1 MLRMDFVRERRAW
14 EERLMRRAPATA
26 AGVEADG
33 DGDES
38 MEAVDE
44 LGSDGD
50 GVVVPWT
57 EEEEIE
63 ALAQYL
69 VDREDVDEDQDMR
82 LGEVGDGM
90 TGWQEQQGQGRG
102 LGDDEGSRADGS
114 GSYGSDEEDYDQLF
128 MEVISGSQE
137 QADPA
142 QWPTQQG
149 QWSQHSGLH
158 GNQGQPG
165 SSMDLS

>member
-38 MEAVDE
+38 MEEV
-44 LGSDGD
+44 DGD
-50 GVVVPWT
+50 GMVPWT

-69 VDREDVDEDQDMR
+69 VDREDVDENQDMR
-82 LGEVGDGM
+82 LGEVADGM
-90 TGWQEQQGQGRG
+90 TGWEEQQGQGRG
-102 LGDDEGSRADGS
+102 LGDNEGFRVD

-137 QADPA
+137 QADPG
-142 QWPTQQG
+142 QWPTQQRQCG
-149 QWSQHSGLH
+149 QHSGLH
-158 GNQGQPG
+158 GNQGQPD
-165 SSMDLS
+165 SNMDLS